1 MCALSASELLEA
13 WERSAVEPPVRRGLT
28 LLAAASPGTTPQQL
42 ARLSVGERD
51 ARLLRLREA
60 VFGPRLSGLANCP
73 ACGETVESDF
83 TADCLGGAATR
94 TLEEP
99 VALSAEGFEVRFRLP
114 NTLDLEAAA
123 HEPELEVAK
132 SRLLERCVVA
142 AERSG
147 QPVGAAAL
155 PPTVVHALS
164 EAMEAADPQAN
175 IELALACPSCGHRW
189 SEAFD
194 IGSFFWAE
202 LNSWAGRTLR
212 EVHLLAS
219 AYGWTEAEVLALSP
233 WRRQVYLQMVGA

>member
-13 WERSAVEPPVRRGLT
+13 WERSAVEPPVRRGLA
-28 LLAAASPGTTPQQL
+28 LLASASPGMTPEQL

-51 ARLLRLREA
+51 ARLLQLREA
-60 VFGPRLSGLANCP
+60 VFGPRLSGLAHCP
-73 ACGETVESDF
+73 ACGETVESEF
-83 TADCLGGAATR
+83 TAPSLGGVTGD
-94 TLEEP
+94 TVPEFL
-99 VALSAEGFEVRFRLP
+99 ALSAEGFEVRFRLP

-123 HEPELEVAK
+123 AVAESGGAK
-132 SRLLERCVVA
+132 GRLLERCVIR
-142 AERSG
+142 AEQGG
-147 QPVGAAAL
+147 QPIGAAAL
-155 PPTVVHALS
+155 PPSVVQALS

-189 SEAFD
+189 SAALD

-219 AYGWTEAEVLALSP
+219 AYGWTEAEVLALSS
-233 WRRQVYLQMVGA
+233 WRRQAYLQMVGV

>member
-13 WERSAVEPPVRRGLT
+13 WERSAVEPPVRRGLA
-28 LLAAASPGTTPQQL
+28 LLAAGSPGETTEQL

-51 ARLLRLREA
+51 ARLLRLRAA

-83 TADCLGGAATR
+83 TTESLAGAEERTR
-94 TLEEP
+94 PESM
-99 VALSAEGFEVRFRLP
+99 ALSAEGFEVRIRLP

-123 HEPELEVAK
+123 HEPGPGGAK
-132 SRLLERCVVA
+132 SRLLERCVVS

-147 QPVGAAAL
+147 QPVGATSL
-155 PPTVVHALS
+155 PPQVVHALS
-164 EAMEAADPQAN
+164 DAMEEADPQAD

-189 SEAFD
+189 SAPFD

-219 AYGWTEAEVLALSP
+219 AYGWTETEVLALSP
-233 WRRQVYLQMVGA
+233 WRRQAYLQMVGA